1 MHSASKCIRRLNFIL
16 NQDDY
21 ARLSN
26 YIHVYLNVIP
36 HKCYI
41 LQNLKKNHGHQPQA
55 RLHVHTLTA
64 DSCTF
69 FAKQIVPGLIRTI
82 PAKNL
87 YS

>member
-1 MHSASKCIRRLNFIL
+1 MSFHTNATYYRT
-16 NQDDY
+16 
-21 ARLSN
+21 
-26 YIHVYLNVIP
+26 
-36 HKCYI
+36 
-41 LQNLKKNHGHQPQA
+41 LKKNHGHQPQA
-55 RLHVHTLTA
+55 RLHVYTLTA